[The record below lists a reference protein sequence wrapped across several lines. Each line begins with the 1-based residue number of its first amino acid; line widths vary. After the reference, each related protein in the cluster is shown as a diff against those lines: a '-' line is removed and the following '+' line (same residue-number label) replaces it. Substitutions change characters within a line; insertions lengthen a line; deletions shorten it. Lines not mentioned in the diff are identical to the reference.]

1 MDELKERVKAELRV
15 KENDVRFRKYDTDFE
30 KDVMLYLRNL
40 AVWKERVGKQ
50 LETLQ
55 DSVIQLGQRVNSL
68 GCANSEAFKQV
79 KTVCE
84 RLANVTDETRENLDE
99 YGGIITASTFNTLVI

>member
-1 MDELKERVKAELRV
+1 MIDELKKQVKTELRV
-15 KENDVRFRKYDTDFE
+15 KENDVRFRKYESNFE

-40 AVWKERVGKQ
+40 ASWKHKVSKQ
-50 LETLQ
+50 LEMLQ

-68 GCANSEAFKQV
+68 GCANSAAFQQV

-84 RLANVTDETRENLDE
+84 RLANVTEETRENLDE
-99 YGGIITASTFNTLVI
+99 FGGIITESTYKVV